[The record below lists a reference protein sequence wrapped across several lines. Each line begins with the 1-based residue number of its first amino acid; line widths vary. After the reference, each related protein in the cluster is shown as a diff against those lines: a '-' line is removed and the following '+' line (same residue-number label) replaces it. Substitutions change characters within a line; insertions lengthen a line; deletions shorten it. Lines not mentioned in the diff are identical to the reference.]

1 MVLCQLF
8 GFIKKVF
15 VVAMPFLRCNALKY
29 VLMNNQESEIRPE
42 IKNINNNELLFYPYS
57 ILANRCSGSCSNIN
71 DPYVKLSVTDV
82 ARV

>member
-29 VLMNNQESEIRPE
+29 VLMNNQESKIRPE
-42 IKNINNNELLFYPYS
+42 IKNINNNELLLYP
-57 ILANRCSGSCSNIN
+57 L
-71 DPYVKLSVTDV
+71 
-82 ARV
+82 